1 MYISLDQILM
11 LTRYT
16 QIRQPHTNSVAK
28 AYVYSFVIQWMF
40 KAYTPNQA
48 EWKSSKAL
56 LSCPGPNVSVVNP
69 LDREVSEEETR

>member
-1 MYISLDQILM
+1 MYISLEQILM
-11 LTRYT
+11 LTRHT

-48 EWKSSKAL
+48 E
-56 LSCPGPNVSVVNP
+56 
-69 LDREVSEEETR
+69 